1 MKKKSIVKFAC
12 LGLPLLLAHATTP
25 AQTVATLYGVL
36 DVGVQ
41 YLSNANSAG
50 KSQISLASGSFLPS
64 RFGIKGQEDLGGGY
78 NAFFLLESGFNVD
91 DGSQASAATFFNRF
105 SYIGLNTPYG
115 AITLGRQGSVQY
127 NKTYSYD
134 PLYYATYSNLSL
146 NAAPISILKINNAV
160 QYQSKNFNG
169 FNVQLEYGFGQEL
182 AGNSSAGRYVGG
194 ALEYVNDSFSAR
206 VLQER
211 TRGSMIG
218 TVDQSALEDHRSSI
232 AATYKLN
239 KLTFFGDFTRVTGNL
254 RISPTGSIYTVAAAY
269 SPSDV
274 WRFTGEAG
282 MYDQSGIG
290 GRPKLY
296 NAMVQYFFSKRTS
309 LYAIAG
315 YMVNSG
321 GTRFGVAYP
330 NTTALPDQH
339 QFGTTLGMNHRF

>member
-127 NKTYSYD
+127 NKTYLYD

-160 QYQSKNFNG
+160 QYHPRISTALTSNWNMASGKSW
-169 FNVQLEYGFGQEL
+169 LEIPAL
-182 AGNSSAGRYVGG
+182 AGMSVAHSNTSTTPSRHAC
-194 ALEYVNDSFSAR
+194 SKS
-206 VLQER
+206 ER
-211 TRGSMIG
+211 
-218 TVDQSALEDHRSSI
+218 
-232 AATYKLN
+232 
-239 KLTFFGDFTRVTGNL
+239 
-254 RISPTGSIYTVAAAY
+254 AAA
-269 SPSDV
+269 
-274 WRFTGEAG
+274 
-282 MYDQSGIG
+282 
-290 GRPKLY
+290 
-296 NAMVQYFFSKRTS
+296 
-309 LYAIAG
+309 
-315 YMVNSG
+315 
-321 GTRFGVAYP
+321 
-330 NTTALPDQH
+330 
-339 QFGTTLGMNHRF
+339 